1 MLRWLLK
8 NVVSGVAGAGLLGAC
23 SAAQGNV
30 ANSDQA
36 AQTAA
41 SIKGKS
47 VTDENL
53 PINQRFQSLDEY
65 LAWLQQYGAP
75 ADHAW
80 YKELRPGVYEL
91 QTGNFRPLEGEGQ
104 PQRTF
109 TREELEKK
117 FGFSK

>member
-1 MLRWLLK
+1 MSWATRH
-8 NVVSGVAGAGLLGAC
+8 VGFGAGAAALLSACGAAR
-23 SAAQGNV
+23 SNV
-30 ANSDQA
+30 ANSDQPAQNA
-36 AQTAA
+36 AATE
-41 SIKGKS
+41 GKK

-75 ADHAW
+75 ADRAW
-80 YKELRPGVYEL
+80 YKEVRPGVYEL
-91 QTGNFRPLEGEGQ
+91 QTGNFRPLDGDGQ
-104 PQRTF
+104 AQRTF